1 MANILGEKNY
11 YMEKILNDS
20 IKKLNEYVLMV
31 DEQIEINIGNPET
44 LELYIDIRL
53 ALLNEISRLVKEI
66 KKVNTWKSYKI

>member
-11 YMEKILNDS
+11 YMEKIINDS

-31 DEQIEINIGNPET
+31 DEQIENNIGNPEA

-53 ALLNEISRLVKEI
+53 SLLNEVSRLFKEI
-66 KKVNTWKSYKI
+66 NKLNTWKAYKG

>member
-1 MANILGEKNY
+1 VANILGEKNY

>member
-11 YMEKILNDS
+11 YMEKIINDS

-53 ALLNEISRLVKEI
+53 ALLNEVSRLVKEI
-66 KKVNTWKSYKI
+66 NKVNTWKAYKG

>member
-1 MANILGEKNY
+1 VANILGEKNY
-11 YMEKILNDS
+11 YMEKIINDS

>member
-1 MANILGEKNY
+1 VANILGEKNY
-11 YMEKILNDS
+11 YMEKIINDS

-53 ALLNEISRLVKEI
+53 ALLNEVSRLVKEI
-66 KKVNTWKSYKI
+66 NKVNTWKAYKG